1 MEFVK
6 NVGPIGMIFI
16 MFSLGLNLT
25 AKDFLEVVK
34 KPRNLIIALIC
45 QMIILPVIGII
56 IISFFPMQA
65 EFQLGVFLLLILP
78 SAVMSNYATKLVK
91 GNVALSI
98 TITSFCALVS
108 FISIPIFLVVVL
120 TQIAVGGIN
129 FAPKALQFKGKKIN
143 PIEGLKRMFSQK
155 ALAELVKAILKVL
168 LLFGLT
174 AVVVYERLDD
184 MIQLT
189 ERELSQ
195 AVIVMGESFPQLL
208 FVLLVGLAIIAAIDY
223 FWQRHIFIQGL
234 RMTKQEIK
242 DEFKQ
247 TEGSPEVKA
256 KIRRKQMEASANAA
270 KQASALNDVKD
281 ATAVITNP
289 THFAVALKY
298 EVGSKGAPTIL
309 ALGKGAMAK
318 AIMERAEQANI
329 TLFRSPLLARAL
341 FFTSEIGKEISE
353 KLYSAVA
360 VALAYIYK
368 IDKGE
373 LVDEP
378 QIDIPE
384 DLRFNEN
391 GKAMKDKD

>member
-1 MEFVK
+1 MAEESEDGQEKTEEPTSRKLEKAAEEGQVLSSKEMFV
-6 NVGPIGMIFI
+6 F
-16 MFSLGLNLT
+16 T
-25 AKDFLEVVK
+25 
-34 KPRNLIIALIC
+34 
-45 QMIILPVIGII
+45 GII
-56 IISFFPMQA
+56 MMFGFVYLIPYFSQMLLSYWAMFFDWSDIVNDKKSILDILYYALRFIVTIIF
-65 EFQLGVFLLLILP
+65 
-78 SAVMSNYATKLVK
+78 
-91 GNVALSI
+91 
-98 TITSFCALVS
+98 

-195 AVIVMGESFPQLL
+195 AVIVMGQSFPQLL

-341 FFTSEIGKEISE
+341 FFTGEIGQEISD
-353 KLYSAVA
+353 KLYTAVA

-368 IDKGE
+368 IDRGEFASEPEIIVPVDMQFNEYGE
-373 LVDEP
+373 LLE
-378 QIDIPE
+378 
-384 DLRFNEN
+384 
-391 GKAMKDKD
+391 GKQGGK

>member
-1 MEFVK
+1 MAEESEDGQEKTEEPTSRKLEKAAEEGQVLSSKEMYVFTGIIMLFGLVYLIPYFSQMLLSYWAMFFDWSDIVNDKKSILDILYYALRFV
-6 NVGPIGMIFI
+6 VTIIFI
-16 MFSLGLNLT
+16 
-25 AKDFLEVVK
+25 
-34 KPRNLIIALIC
+34 
-45 QMIILPVIGII
+45 
-56 IISFFPMQA
+56 
-65 EFQLGVFLLLILP
+65 
-78 SAVMSNYATKLVK
+78 
-91 GNVALSI
+91 
-98 TITSFCALVS
+98 
-108 FISIPIFLVVVL
+108 ISIPIFFVVIL

-143 PIEGLKRMFSQK
+143 PIEGFKRMFSQK

-195 AVIVMGESFPQLL
+195 AVIVMGKSFPQLL

-270 KQASALNDVKD
+270 KQASALDDVKN

-289 THFAVALKY
+289 SHFAIALKY
-298 EVGSKGAPTIL
+298 EVGAKGAPIIL
-309 ALGKGAMAK
+309 ALGKGPMAK

-341 FFTSEIGKEISE
+341 FFTGEIGQEISD
-353 KLYSAVA
+353 KLYTAVA
-360 VALAYIYK
+360 VALAYIFK
-368 IDKGE
+368 IDRGEFASEPEIIVPEEMQFNEFGE
-373 LVDEP
+373 LLEGTKG
-378 QIDIPE
+378 
-384 DLRFNEN
+384 
-391 GKAMKDKD
+391 GK

>member
-1 MEFVK
+1 MAEESQDGQEKTEEPTSRKLEKAAEEGQVLSSKEMFV
-6 NVGPIGMIFI
+6 F
-16 MFSLGLNLT
+16 T
-25 AKDFLEVVK
+25 
-34 KPRNLIIALIC
+34 
-45 QMIILPVIGII
+45 GII
-56 IISFFPMQA
+56 MMFGLVYLIPYFSQMLLSYWAMFFDWSDIVNDKKSILDILYHALRFIVTIIF
-65 EFQLGVFLLLILP
+65 
-78 SAVMSNYATKLVK
+78 
-91 GNVALSI
+91 
-98 TITSFCALVS
+98 
-108 FISIPIFLVVVL
+108 FISIPMFLVVVL

-195 AVIVMGESFPQLL
+195 AVIVMGQSFPQLL

-341 FFTSEIGKEISE
+341 FFTGEIGQEISD
-353 KLYSAVA
+353 KLYTAVA

-368 IDKGE
+368 IDRGEFASEPEIIVPEDMQFNEYGE
-373 LVDEP
+373 LLE
-378 QIDIPE
+378 
-384 DLRFNEN
+384 
-391 GKAMKDKD
+391 GK

>member
-1 MEFVK
+1 MAEESEDGQEKTEEPTSRKLEKAAEDGQVLTSKEMFV
-6 NVGPIGMIFI
+6 F
-16 MFSLGLNLT
+16 T
-25 AKDFLEVVK
+25 
-34 KPRNLIIALIC
+34 
-45 QMIILPVIGII
+45 GII
-56 IISFFPMQA
+56 MMFGLVYIIPYFSQMLLSYWAMFFDWSDI
-65 EFQLGVFLLLILP
+65 VNDKRSILDILF
-78 SAVMSNYATKLVK
+78 YALRFFIIVI
-91 GNVALSI
+91 V
-98 TITSFCALVS
+98 
-108 FISIPIFLVVVL
+108 FISIPMFIIVVL
-120 TQIAVGGIN
+120 TQMAVGGIN
-129 FAPKALQFKGKKIN
+129 FAPKAMQFKGKKIN
-143 PIEGLKRMFSQK
+143 PIEGFKRMFSQK
-155 ALAELVKAILKVL
+155 SLAELVKAILKVL

-174 AVVVYERLDD
+174 AIVVYDRLDD

-195 AVIVMGESFPQLL
+195 AVIVMGQAFPQLL
-208 FVLLVGLAIIAAIDY
+208 FVLLIGLAIIAAIDY

-270 KQASALNDVKD
+270 KQASALNNVED

-318 AIMERAEQANI
+318 AIMERAQTANI

-341 FFTSEIGKEISE
+341 FFTGDIGGEISE
-353 KLYSAVA
+353 KLYTAVA

-368 IDKGE
+368 IDRGE
-373 LVDEP
+373 FASEP
-378 QIDIPE
+378 EIIIPQ
-384 DLRFNEN
+384 DMQFNEQGQLLEDN
-391 GKAMKDKD
+391 

>member
-1 MEFVK
+1 MAEESQDGQEKTEEPTSRKLEKAAEEGQVLSSKEMFV
-6 NVGPIGMIFI
+6 F
-16 MFSLGLNLT
+16 T
-25 AKDFLEVVK
+25 
-34 KPRNLIIALIC
+34 
-45 QMIILPVIGII
+45 GII
-56 IISFFPMQA
+56 MMFGFVYLIPYFSQMLLSYWAMFFDWSDIVNDKKSILDILYYALRFIVTIIF
-65 EFQLGVFLLLILP
+65 
-78 SAVMSNYATKLVK
+78 
-91 GNVALSI
+91 
-98 TITSFCALVS
+98 
-108 FISIPIFLVVVL
+108 FISIPMFLVVVL

-155 ALAELVKAILKVL
+155 ALAELVKAFLKVL

-341 FFTSEIGKEISE
+341 FFTGEIGQEISD
-353 KLYSAVA
+353 KLYTAVA

-368 IDKGE
+368 IDRGEFASEPEIVVPEDMQFNEYGE
-373 LVDEP
+373 LLE
-378 QIDIPE
+378 
-384 DLRFNEN
+384 
-391 GKAMKDKD
+391 GK

>member
-1 MEFVK
+1 MAEESEDGQEKTEEPTSRKLEKAAEEGQVLSSKEMYVFTGIIMLFGLVYLIPYFSQMLLSYWAMFFDWSDIVNDKKSILDILYYALRFV
-6 NVGPIGMIFI
+6 VTIIFI
-16 MFSLGLNLT
+16 
-25 AKDFLEVVK
+25 
-34 KPRNLIIALIC
+34 
-45 QMIILPVIGII
+45 
-56 IISFFPMQA
+56 
-65 EFQLGVFLLLILP
+65 
-78 SAVMSNYATKLVK
+78 
-91 GNVALSI
+91 
-98 TITSFCALVS
+98 
-108 FISIPIFLVVVL
+108 ISIPIFFVVIL

-174 AVVVYERLDD
+174 AVVVYDRLDD

-208 FVLLVGLAIIAAIDY
+208 FILLVGLAIIAAIDY

-270 KQASALNDVKD
+270 KQASALDDVKD

-289 THFAVALKY
+289 THFAIALKY
-298 EVGSKGAPTIL
+298 EVGSKGAPIIL
-309 ALGKGAMAK
+309 ALGKGPMAK

-341 FFTSEIGKEISE
+341 FFTGEIGQEISD
-353 KLYSAVA
+353 KLYTAVA
-360 VALAYIYK
+360 VALAYIFK
-368 IDKGE
+368 IDRGEFASEPEIIVPEEMQFNEFGE
-373 LVDEP
+373 LLEGTKG
-378 QIDIPE
+378 
-384 DLRFNEN
+384 
-391 GKAMKDKD
+391 GK

>member
-1 MEFVK
+1 MAEESEDGQEKTEEPTSRKLEKAAEEGQVLSSKEMYVFTGIIMLFGFVYLIPYFSQMLLSYWAMFFDWSDIVNDK
-6 NVGPIGMIFI
+6 KSILDILYYALRFVVTIIFI
-16 MFSLGLNLT
+16 
-25 AKDFLEVVK
+25 
-34 KPRNLIIALIC
+34 
-45 QMIILPVIGII
+45 
-56 IISFFPMQA
+56 
-65 EFQLGVFLLLILP
+65 
-78 SAVMSNYATKLVK
+78 
-91 GNVALSI
+91 
-98 TITSFCALVS
+98 
-108 FISIPIFLVVVL
+108 ISIPIFFVVIL

-195 AVIVMGESFPQLL
+195 AVIVMGKSFPQLL
-208 FVLLVGLAIIAAIDY
+208 FILLVGLAIIAAIDY

-270 KQASALNDVKD
+270 KQASALDDVKN

-289 THFAVALKY
+289 THFAIALKY
-298 EVGSKGAPTIL
+298 EVGSKGAPIIL
-309 ALGKGAMAK
+309 ALGKGPMAK
-318 AIMERAEQANI
+318 AIMERAEHANI

-341 FFTSEIGKEISE
+341 FFTGEIGQEISD
-353 KLYSAVA
+353 KLYTAVA
-360 VALAYIYK
+360 VALAYIFK
-368 IDKGE
+368 IDRGEFASEPEIIVPEEMQFNEFGE
-373 LVDEP
+373 LLEGTKG
-378 QIDIPE
+378 
-384 DLRFNEN
+384 
-391 GKAMKDKD
+391 GK

>member
-1 MEFVK
+1 MAEESQDGQEKTEEPTSRKLEKAAEEGQVLSSKEMFV
-6 NVGPIGMIFI
+6 F
-16 MFSLGLNLT
+16 T
-25 AKDFLEVVK
+25 
-34 KPRNLIIALIC
+34 
-45 QMIILPVIGII
+45 GII
-56 IISFFPMQA
+56 MMFGLVYLIPYFSQMLLSYWAMFFDWSDIVNEKKSILDILYYALRFIVTIIF
-65 EFQLGVFLLLILP
+65 
-78 SAVMSNYATKLVK
+78 
-91 GNVALSI
+91 
-98 TITSFCALVS
+98 
-108 FISIPIFLVVVL
+108 FISIPMFLVVVL

-195 AVIVMGESFPQLL
+195 AVIVMGQSFPQLL

-341 FFTSEIGKEISE
+341 FFTGEIGQEISD
-353 KLYSAVA
+353 KLYTAVA

-368 IDKGE
+368 IDRGEFASEPEIIVPEDMQFNEHGE
-373 LVDEP
+373 LIE
-378 QIDIPE
+378 
-384 DLRFNEN
+384 
-391 GKAMKDKD
+391 GK

>member
-1 MEFVK
+1 MAEESQDGQEKTEEPTSRKLEKAAEEGQVLSSKEMFV
-6 NVGPIGMIFI
+6 F
-16 MFSLGLNLT
+16 T
-25 AKDFLEVVK
+25 
-34 KPRNLIIALIC
+34 
-45 QMIILPVIGII
+45 GII
-56 IISFFPMQA
+56 MMFGLVYLIPYFSQMLLSYWAMFFDWSDIVNDKKSILDILYYALRFIVTIIF
-65 EFQLGVFLLLILP
+65 
-78 SAVMSNYATKLVK
+78 
-91 GNVALSI
+91 
-98 TITSFCALVS
+98 

-120 TQIAVGGIN
+120 TQIDVGGIN

-195 AVIVMGESFPQLL
+195 AVIVMGQSFPQLL

-341 FFTSEIGKEISE
+341 FFTGEIGQEISD
-353 KLYSAVA
+353 KLYTAVA

-368 IDKGE
+368 IDRGEFASEPEIIVPEDMQFNEYGE
-373 LVDEP
+373 LLE
-378 QIDIPE
+378 
-384 DLRFNEN
+384 
-391 GKAMKDKD
+391 GK

>member
-1 MEFVK
+1 MAEESEDGQEKTEEPTSRKLEKAAEEGQVLSSKEMFV
-6 NVGPIGMIFI
+6 F
-16 MFSLGLNLT
+16 T
-25 AKDFLEVVK
+25 
-34 KPRNLIIALIC
+34 
-45 QMIILPVIGII
+45 GII
-56 IISFFPMQA
+56 MMFGFVYLIPYFSQMLLSYWAMFFDWSDIVNDKKSILDILYYA
-65 EFQLGVFLLLILP
+65 LRFIVTIVF
-78 SAVMSNYATKLVK
+78 
-91 GNVALSI
+91 
-98 TITSFCALVS
+98 
-108 FISIPIFLVVVL
+108 FISIPIFLIVVL
-120 TQIAVGGIN
+120 TQLAVGGIN
-129 FAPKALQFKGKKIN
+129 FAPKAIQFKGKKIN

-195 AVIVMGESFPQLL
+195 AVIVMGKSFPQLL

-270 KQASALNDVKD
+270 KQASALDDVKD

-341 FFTSEIGKEISE
+341 FFTGEIGQEISD
-353 KLYSAVA
+353 KLYTAVA
-360 VALAYIYK
+360 VALAYIFK
-368 IDKGE
+368 IDRGEFASEPEIIVPEEMQFNEFGE
-373 LVDEP
+373 LLEGTKG
-378 QIDIPE
+378 
-384 DLRFNEN
+384 
-391 GKAMKDKD
+391 GK

>member
-1 MEFVK
+1 MAEESEDGQEKTEEPTSRKLEKAAEEGQVLSSKEMYVFTGIIMLFGLVYLIPYFSQMLLSYWAMFFDWSDIVNDKKSILDILYYALRFV
-6 NVGPIGMIFI
+6 VTIIFI
-16 MFSLGLNLT
+16 
-25 AKDFLEVVK
+25 
-34 KPRNLIIALIC
+34 
-45 QMIILPVIGII
+45 
-56 IISFFPMQA
+56 
-65 EFQLGVFLLLILP
+65 
-78 SAVMSNYATKLVK
+78 
-91 GNVALSI
+91 
-98 TITSFCALVS
+98 
-108 FISIPIFLVVVL
+108 ISIPIFFVVIL

-174 AVVVYERLDD
+174 AVVVYDRLDD

-195 AVIVMGESFPQLL
+195 AVIVMGKSFPQLL
-208 FVLLVGLAIIAAIDY
+208 FILLVGLAIIAAIDY

-270 KQASALNDVKD
+270 KQASALDDVKD

-289 THFAVALKY
+289 THFAIALKY
-298 EVGSKGAPTIL
+298 EVGSKGAPIIL
-309 ALGKGAMAK
+309 ALGKGPMAK

-341 FFTSEIGKEISE
+341 FFTGEIGQEISD
-353 KLYSAVA
+353 KLYTAVA
-360 VALAYIYK
+360 VALAYIFK
-368 IDKGE
+368 IDRGEFASEPEIIVPEEMQFNEFGE
-373 LVDEP
+373 LLEGTKG
-378 QIDIPE
+378 
-384 DLRFNEN
+384 
-391 GKAMKDKD
+391 GK

>member
-1 MEFVK
+1 MAEESQDGQEKTEEPTSRKLEKAAEEGQVLSSKEMFV
-6 NVGPIGMIFI
+6 F
-16 MFSLGLNLT
+16 T
-25 AKDFLEVVK
+25 
-34 KPRNLIIALIC
+34 
-45 QMIILPVIGII
+45 GII
-56 IISFFPMQA
+56 MMFGLVYLIPYFSQMLLSYWAMFFDWSDIVNDKKSILDILYYALRFIVTIIF
-65 EFQLGVFLLLILP
+65 
-78 SAVMSNYATKLVK
+78 
-91 GNVALSI
+91 
-98 TITSFCALVS
+98 
-108 FISIPIFLVVVL
+108 FISIPMFLVVVL

-174 AVVVYERLDD
+174 ADVVYERLDD

-195 AVIVMGESFPQLL
+195 AVIVMGQSFPQLL

-341 FFTSEIGKEISE
+341 FFTGEIGQEISD
-353 KLYSAVA
+353 KLYTAVA

-368 IDKGE
+368 IDRGEFASEPEIIVPEDMQFNEYGE
-373 LVDEP
+373 LLE
-378 QIDIPE
+378 
-384 DLRFNEN
+384 
-391 GKAMKDKD
+391 GK

>member
-1 MEFVK
+1 MAEESQDGQEKTEEPTSRKLEKAAEEGQVLSSKEMFV
-6 NVGPIGMIFI
+6 F
-16 MFSLGLNLT
+16 T
-25 AKDFLEVVK
+25 
-34 KPRNLIIALIC
+34 
-45 QMIILPVIGII
+45 GII
-56 IISFFPMQA
+56 MMFGLVYLIPYFSQMLLSYWAMFFDWSDIVNDKKSILDILYYALRFIVTIIF
-65 EFQLGVFLLLILP
+65 
-78 SAVMSNYATKLVK
+78 
-91 GNVALSI
+91 
-98 TITSFCALVS
+98 
-108 FISIPIFLVVVL
+108 FISIPMFLVVVL

-174 AVVVYERLDD
+174 AVVVYDRLDD

-195 AVIVMGESFPQLL
+195 AVIVMGQAFPQLL
-208 FVLLVGLAIIAAIDY
+208 FILLIGLAIIAAIDY

-341 FFTSEIGKEISE
+341 FFTGEIGQEISD
-353 KLYSAVA
+353 KLYTAVA

-368 IDKGE
+368 IDRGEFASEPEIIVPEDMQFNEYGE
-373 LVDEP
+373 LLE
-378 QIDIPE
+378 
-384 DLRFNEN
+384 
-391 GKAMKDKD
+391 GK

>member
-1 MEFVK
+1 MAEESQDGQEKTEEPTSRKLEKAAEEGQVLSSKEMFV
-6 NVGPIGMIFI
+6 F
-16 MFSLGLNLT
+16 T
-25 AKDFLEVVK
+25 
-34 KPRNLIIALIC
+34 
-45 QMIILPVIGII
+45 GII
-56 IISFFPMQA
+56 MMFGLVYLIPYFSQMLLSYWAMFFDWSDIVNDKKSILDILYYALRLIVTIIFF
-65 EFQLGVFLLLILP
+65 V
-78 SAVMSNYATKLVK
+78 
-91 GNVALSI
+91 
-98 TITSFCALVS
+98 
-108 FISIPIFLVVVL
+108 SIPMFLVVVL

-195 AVIVMGESFPQLL
+195 AVIVMGQSFPQLL

-341 FFTSEIGKEISE
+341 FFTGEIGQEISD
-353 KLYSAVA
+353 KLYTAVA

-368 IDKGE
+368 IDRGEFASEPEIIVPEDMQFNEYGE
-373 LVDEP
+373 LLEG
-378 QIDIPE
+378 
-384 DLRFNEN
+384 N
-391 GKAMKDKD
+391 

>member
-1 MEFVK
+1 MAEESQDGQEKTEEPTSRKLEKAAEEGQVLSSKEMFV
-6 NVGPIGMIFI
+6 F
-16 MFSLGLNLT
+16 T
-25 AKDFLEVVK
+25 
-34 KPRNLIIALIC
+34 
-45 QMIILPVIGII
+45 GII
-56 IISFFPMQA
+56 MMFGRVYLIPYFSQMLLSYWAMFFDWSDIVNDKKSILDILYYALRFIVTIIF
-65 EFQLGVFLLLILP
+65 
-78 SAVMSNYATKLVK
+78 
-91 GNVALSI
+91 
-98 TITSFCALVS
+98 
-108 FISIPIFLVVVL
+108 FISIPMFLVVVL

-195 AVIVMGESFPQLL
+195 AVIVMGQSFPQLL

-281 ATAVITNP
+281 ATAIITNP

-341 FFTSEIGKEISE
+341 FFTGEIGQEISD
-353 KLYSAVA
+353 KLYTAVA

-368 IDKGE
+368 IDRGEFASEPEIIVPEDMQFNEYGE
-373 LVDEP
+373 LLE
-378 QIDIPE
+378 
-384 DLRFNEN
+384 
-391 GKAMKDKD
+391 GK

>member
-1 MEFVK
+1 MAEESQDGQEKTEEPTARKLEKAAEEGQVLSSKEMFVFTGIL
-6 NVGPIGMIFI
+6 V
-16 MFSLGLNLT
+16 MFGLVYIIPYYAQMLLSYWSMFFDWSDIVN
-25 AKDFLEVVK
+25 DK
-34 KPRNLIIALIC
+34 KSILDILFYALRFF
-45 QMIILPVIGII
+45 VIVI
-56 IISFFPMQA
+56 
-65 EFQLGVFLLLILP
+65 V
-78 SAVMSNYATKLVK
+78 
-91 GNVALSI
+91 
-98 TITSFCALVS
+98 
-108 FISIPIFLVVVL
+108 FISIPMFLIVLL

-129 FAPKALQFKGKKIN
+129 FAPKAMQFKGNKIN
-143 PIEGLKRMFSQK
+143 PIEGFKRMFSQK
-155 ALAELVKAILKVL
+155 SLAELVKAILKVL

-174 AVVVYERLDD
+174 AVVVYDRLDD

-195 AVIVMGESFPQLL
+195 AVVVMGQAFPQLL
-208 FVLLVGLAIIAAIDY
+208 FVLLIGLAIIAAIDY

-289 THFAVALKY
+289 THFAIALKY

-341 FFTSEIGKEISE
+341 FFTGEIGQEISD
-353 KLYSAVA
+353 KLYTAVA

-368 IDKGE
+368 IDRGEFASEPEIIVPEDMQFDEYGE
-373 LVDEP
+373 LLE
-378 QIDIPE
+378 
-384 DLRFNEN
+384 
-391 GKAMKDKD
+391 GK

>member
-1 MEFVK
+1 MAEESEDGQEKTEEPTSRKLEKAAEEGQVLSSKEMFV
-6 NVGPIGMIFI
+6 F
-16 MFSLGLNLT
+16 T
-25 AKDFLEVVK
+25 
-34 KPRNLIIALIC
+34 
-45 QMIILPVIGII
+45 GII
-56 IISFFPMQA
+56 MMFGFVYLIPYFSQMLLSYWAMFFDWSDIVNDKKSILDILYYALRFIVTIIF
-65 EFQLGVFLLLILP
+65 
-78 SAVMSNYATKLVK
+78 
-91 GNVALSI
+91 
-98 TITSFCALVS
+98 

-120 TQIAVGGIN
+120 TQLAVGGIN
-129 FAPKALQFKGKKIN
+129 FAPKAIQFKGKKIN

-195 AVIVMGESFPQLL
+195 AVIVMGKSFPQLL

-223 FWQRHIFIQGL
+223 FWQRHIFIKGL

-270 KQASALNDVKD
+270 KQASALDDVKD

-341 FFTSEIGKEISE
+341 FFTGEIGQEISD
-353 KLYSAVA
+353 KLYTAVA

-368 IDKGE
+368 IDRGEFASEPEIIVPEDMHFNEYGE
-373 LVDEP
+373 LLE
-378 QIDIPE
+378 
-384 DLRFNEN
+384 
-391 GKAMKDKD
+391 GK

>member
-1 MEFVK
+1 MAEESQDGQEKTEEPTSRKLEKAAEEGQVLSSKEMFV
-6 NVGPIGMIFI
+6 F
-16 MFSLGLNLT
+16 T
-25 AKDFLEVVK
+25 
-34 KPRNLIIALIC
+34 
-45 QMIILPVIGII
+45 GII
-56 IISFFPMQA
+56 MMFGLVYLIPYFSQMLLSYWAMFFDWSDIVNDKKSILDILYYALRFIVTIIF
-65 EFQLGVFLLLILP
+65 
-78 SAVMSNYATKLVK
+78 
-91 GNVALSI
+91 
-98 TITSFCALVS
+98 

-195 AVIVMGESFPQLL
+195 AVIVMGQSFPQLL

-234 RMTKQEIK
+234 RMTIQEIK

-270 KQASALNDVKD
+270 KQASALDDVKD

-318 AIMERAEQANI
+318 AIMERAEKANI

-341 FFTSEIGKEISE
+341 FFTGEIGQEISD
-353 KLYSAVA
+353 KLYTAVA

-368 IDKGE
+368 IDRGEFASEPEIIVPVDMQFNEYGE
-373 LVDEP
+373 LLE
-378 QIDIPE
+378 
-384 DLRFNEN
+384 
-391 GKAMKDKD
+391 GKQGGK

>member
-1 MEFVK
+1 MMFGLVYLIPYFSQMLLSYWAMFFDWSDIVNDK
-6 NVGPIGMIFI
+6 KSILDILYYALRFIVTIIF
-16 MFSLGLNLT
+16 
-25 AKDFLEVVK
+25 
-34 KPRNLIIALIC
+34 
-45 QMIILPVIGII
+45 
-56 IISFFPMQA
+56 
-65 EFQLGVFLLLILP
+65 
-78 SAVMSNYATKLVK
+78 
-91 GNVALSI
+91 
-98 TITSFCALVS
+98 

-195 AVIVMGESFPQLL
+195 AVIVMGQSFPQLL

-318 AIMERAEQANI
+318 AIMERAEQANV

-341 FFTSEIGKEISE
+341 FFTGEIGQEISD
-353 KLYSAVA
+353 KLYTAVA

-368 IDKGE
+368 IDRGEFASEPEIIVPEDMQFNEYGE
-373 LVDEP
+373 LLE
-378 QIDIPE
+378 
-384 DLRFNEN
+384 
-391 GKAMKDKD
+391 GK

>member
-1 MEFVK
+1 MAEESQDGQEKTEEPTSRKLEKAAEEGQVLSSKEMFV
-6 NVGPIGMIFI
+6 F
-16 MFSLGLNLT
+16 T
-25 AKDFLEVVK
+25 
-34 KPRNLIIALIC
+34 
-45 QMIILPVIGII
+45 GII
-56 IISFFPMQA
+56 MMFGLVYLIPYFSQMLLSYWAMFFDWSDIVNDKKSILDILYYALRFIVTIIF
-65 EFQLGVFLLLILP
+65 
-78 SAVMSNYATKLVK
+78 
-91 GNVALSI
+91 
-98 TITSFCALVS
+98 

-195 AVIVMGESFPQLL
+195 AVIVMGQSFPQLL

-270 KQASALNDVKD
+270 KQASALDDVKD

-341 FFTSEIGKEISE
+341 FFTGEIGQEISD
-353 KLYSAVA
+353 KLYTAVA
-360 VALAYIYK
+360 IALAYIYK
-368 IDKGE
+368 IDRGE
-373 LVDEP
+373 FASEPEIIVPADMQFDEY
-378 QIDIPE
+378 
-384 DLRFNEN
+384 
-391 GKAMKDKD
+391 GKLLEGN

>member
-1 MEFVK
+1 MAEESQDGQEKTEEPTSRKLEKAAEEGQVLSSKEMFV
-6 NVGPIGMIFI
+6 F
-16 MFSLGLNLT
+16 T
-25 AKDFLEVVK
+25 
-34 KPRNLIIALIC
+34 
-45 QMIILPVIGII
+45 GII
-56 IISFFPMQA
+56 MMFGLVYLIPYFSQMLLSYWAMFFDWSDIVNDKKSILDILYYALRFIVTIIF
-65 EFQLGVFLLLILP
+65 
-78 SAVMSNYATKLVK
+78 
-91 GNVALSI
+91 
-98 TITSFCALVS
+98 

-195 AVIVMGESFPQLL
+195 AVIVMGQSFPQLL

-341 FFTSEIGKEISE
+341 FFTGEIGQEISD
-353 KLYSAVA
+353 KLYTAVA

-368 IDKGE
+368 IDRGEFASEPEIIVPEDMQFNEYGE
-373 LVDEP
+373 LLE
-378 QIDIPE
+378 
-384 DLRFNEN
+384 
-391 GKAMKDKD
+391 GKQGGK

>member
-1 MEFVK
+1 MAEESEDGQEKTEEPTSRKLEKAAEEGQVLTSKEMFVFTG
-6 NVGPIGMIFI
+6 VLV
-16 MFSLGLNLT
+16 MFGL
-25 AKDFLEVVK
+25 
-34 KPRNLIIALIC
+34 IY
-45 QMIILPVIGII
+45 ILPYFSQMLLSYWAMFFDWSDIVNDKKSILDILFYALRFVVIVII
-56 IISFFPMQA
+56 
-65 EFQLGVFLLLILP
+65 
-78 SAVMSNYATKLVK
+78 
-91 GNVALSI
+91 
-98 TITSFCALVS
+98 
-108 FISIPIFLVVVL
+108 FISIPVFFIVVL

-129 FAPKALQFKGKKIN
+129 FAPKAMQFKGKKIN
-143 PIEGLKRMFSQK
+143 PIEGFKRMFSQK
-155 ALAELVKAILKVL
+155 SLAELVKAILKVL

-174 AVVVYERLDD
+174 AIVVYDRLDD

-195 AVIVMGESFPQLL
+195 AVIVMGQAFPQLL
-208 FVLLVGLAIIAAIDY
+208 FILLIGLAIIAAIDY

-234 RMTKQEIK
+234 KMTKQEIK

-256 KIRRKQMEASANAA
+256 KIRRKQMEASANAS
-270 KQASALNDVKD
+270 KQASALENVQE

-341 FFTSEIGKEISE
+341 FFTGEIGQEISDR
-353 KLYSAVA
+353 LYTAVA

-368 IDKGE
+368 IDRGE
-373 LVDEP
+373 FASEP
-378 QIDIPE
+378 EIIIPE
-384 DLRFNEN
+384 DMQFDEY
-391 GKAMKDKD
+391 GKLLEGN

>member
-1 MEFVK
+1 MAEESQDGQEKTEEPTSRKLEKAAEEGQVLSSKEMFV
-6 NVGPIGMIFI
+6 F
-16 MFSLGLNLT
+16 T
-25 AKDFLEVVK
+25 
-34 KPRNLIIALIC
+34 
-45 QMIILPVIGII
+45 GII
-56 IISFFPMQA
+56 MMFGLVYLIPYFSQMLLSYWAMFFDWSDIVNDKKSILDILYYALRFIVTIIF
-65 EFQLGVFLLLILP
+65 
-78 SAVMSNYATKLVK
+78 
-91 GNVALSI
+91 
-98 TITSFCALVS
+98 
-108 FISIPIFLVVVL
+108 FISIPMFLVVVL

-195 AVIVMGESFPQLL
+195 AVIVMGQSFPQLL

-270 KQASALNDVKD
+270 KQALALNDVKD

-341 FFTSEIGKEISE
+341 FFTGEIGQEISD
-353 KLYSAVA
+353 KLYTAVA

-368 IDKGE
+368 IDRGEFASEPEIIVPEDMQFNEYGE
-373 LVDEP
+373 LLE
-378 QIDIPE
+378 
-384 DLRFNEN
+384 
-391 GKAMKDKD
+391 GK

>member
-1 MEFVK
+1 MAEESEDGQEKTEEPTARKLEKAAEEGQVLTSKEMFVFTGIL
-6 NVGPIGMIFI
+6 V
-16 MFSLGLNLT
+16 MF
-25 AKDFLEVVK
+25 V
-34 KPRNLIIALIC
+34 LIY
-45 QMIILPVIGII
+45 ILPYFSQMLLSYWSMFFDWSDIVNDKKSILDILFYALRFFVIVII
-56 IISFFPMQA
+56 
-65 EFQLGVFLLLILP
+65 
-78 SAVMSNYATKLVK
+78 
-91 GNVALSI
+91 
-98 TITSFCALVS
+98 
-108 FISIPIFLVVVL
+108 FISIPVFLIVVL
-120 TQIAVGGIN
+120 TQIFVGGIN
-129 FAPKALQFKGKKIN
+129 FAPKAMQFKGKKIN
-143 PIEGLKRMFSQK
+143 PIEGFKRMFSQK

-195 AVIVMGESFPQLL
+195 AVIVMGKSFPQLL

-270 KQASALNDVKD
+270 KQASALDDVKD

-289 THFAVALKY
+289 THFAIALKY
-298 EVGSKGAPTIL
+298 EVGSKGAPIIL
-309 ALGKGAMAK
+309 ALGKGPMAK

-341 FFTSEIGKEISE
+341 FFTGEIGQEISD
-353 KLYSAVA
+353 KLYTAVA
-360 VALAYIYK
+360 VALAYIFK
-368 IDKGE
+368 IDRGEFASEPEIIVPEEMQFNEFGE
-373 LVDEP
+373 LLEGTKG
-378 QIDIPE
+378 
-384 DLRFNEN
+384 
-391 GKAMKDKD
+391 GK

>member
-1 MEFVK
+1 MAEESQDGQEKTEEPTARKLEKAAEEGQVLSSKEMFVFTGILVMFGLVYIIPYYAQMLLSYWSMFFDWSDIVNDK
-6 NVGPIGMIFI
+6 KSILDILFYALRFFI
-16 MFSLGLNLT
+16 
-25 AKDFLEVVK
+25 
-34 KPRNLIIALIC
+34 I
-45 QMIILPVIGII
+45 VI
-56 IISFFPMQA
+56 
-65 EFQLGVFLLLILP
+65 V
-78 SAVMSNYATKLVK
+78 
-91 GNVALSI
+91 
-98 TITSFCALVS
+98 
-108 FISIPIFLVVVL
+108 FISIPMFLIVLL

-129 FAPKALQFKGKKIN
+129 FAPKAMQFKGKKIN
-143 PIEGLKRMFSQK
+143 PIEGFKRMFSQK
-155 ALAELVKAILKVL
+155 SLAELVKAILKVL

-174 AVVVYERLDD
+174 AVVVYDRLDD

-195 AVIVMGESFPQLL
+195 AVVVMGQAFPQLL
-208 FVLLVGLAIIAAIDY
+208 FVLLIGLAIIAAIDY

-289 THFAVALKY
+289 THFAIALKY

-341 FFTSEIGKEISE
+341 FFTGEIGQEISD
-353 KLYSAVA
+353 KLYTAVA

-368 IDKGE
+368 IDRGEFASEPEIVVPEDMQFNEYGE
-373 LVDEP
+373 LLE
-378 QIDIPE
+378 
-384 DLRFNEN
+384 
-391 GKAMKDKD
+391 GK

>member
-1 MEFVK
+1 MAEESQDGQEKTEEPTSRKLEKAAEEGQVLSSKEMFV
-6 NVGPIGMIFI
+6 F
-16 MFSLGLNLT
+16 T
-25 AKDFLEVVK
+25 
-34 KPRNLIIALIC
+34 
-45 QMIILPVIGII
+45 GII
-56 IISFFPMQA
+56 MMFGLVYLIPYFSQMLLSYWAMFFDWSDIVNDKKSILDILYYALRFIVTIIF
-65 EFQLGVFLLLILP
+65 
-78 SAVMSNYATKLVK
+78 
-91 GNVALSI
+91 
-98 TITSFCALVS
+98 

-195 AVIVMGESFPQLL
+195 AVIVMGQSFPQLL

-341 FFTSEIGKEISE
+341 FFTGEIGQEISD
-353 KLYSAVA
+353 KLYTAVA

-368 IDKGE
+368 IDRGEFASEPEIIVPEDMQFDEYGE
-373 LVDEP
+373 LLE
-378 QIDIPE
+378 
-384 DLRFNEN
+384 
-391 GKAMKDKD
+391 GK